1 MNDPDTYG
9 KYIEE
14 NGRWILTGTDPED
27 ERREYAIRPGT
38 TAIAEDAFD
47 GQPNLEKLILPAS
60 LECIPEGSLSNGG
73 GWASDQKGISEIE
86 IDPENTRFVQRGCC
100 FCEKQPDGGLKLLCV
115 TGKDENVTVPA
126 EVTVIGKNAFYDCPI
141 LSVYLEE
148 PDVTIWFPK
157 DHGYY
162 LKKLLEGF
170 GKNGK
175 LYDFTEYD
183 RFLCGDR
190 FNPQRIRMIRGRVCS
205 GYDLAPETADQLK
218 ENMRLHEEE
227 VFEGVADRGSEETL
241 EDLAA
246 SDFFTE
252 ENIDRFTDR
261 INRTDR
267 KDLLVWLMNYKNSR
281 FKNAEFDF
289 SI

>member
-1 MNDPDTYG
+1 MNDSDTYG

-14 NGRWILTGTDPED
+14 NGRLILESTDPEK

-38 TAIAEDAFD
+38 YGIAADAFE
-47 GQPNLEKLILPAS
+47 GQPGLEKLIIPAS

-73 GWASDQKGISEIE
+73 GWASDQKGISDIE
-86 IDPENTRFVQRGCC
+86 IDPDNTRFVLKGCC
-100 FCEKQPDGGLKLLCV
+100 FCEKQANGELKLLRV
-115 TGKDENVTVPA
+115 TGKEENVTVPP
-126 EVTVIGKNAFYDCPI
+126 EVTVIGKDAFYDCSV
-141 LSVYLEE
+141 LSVYLKG
-148 PDVTIWFPK
+148 PGVTIWFPK

-175 LYDFTEYD
+175 LYDFAEYD
-183 RFLCGDR
+183 RFLCGDH
-190 FNPQRIRMIRGRVCS
+190 FNPQRIRMIRTRSCS
-205 GYDLAPETADQLK
+205 GYDLPSDTAEQLK
-218 ENMRLHEEE
+218 KNMRLHEEE
-227 VFEGVADRGSEETL
+227 VFEGVADRGTEETL

-267 KDLLVWLMNYKNSR
+267 KDLLVWLMNYRNSC
-281 FKNAEFDF
+281 FKGAGFDF